1 MTNKEAVLVLS
12 IDRDYLYK
20 NDNPKNKKAYD
31 MAIELL
37 TDPDVVK
44 VVRCK
49 DCDRS
54 FHDMLVVN
62 GILTEETWTCMNTK
76 VKVDP
81 KGFCNNGR

>member
-1 MTNKEAVLVLS
+1 MVLVTNKEAVLVLS

-37 TDPDVVK
+37 EDPDVVK

-49 DCDRS
+49 DCDRAKETS
-54 FHDMLVVN
+54 LGYICTNISASVTSDGN
-62 GILTEETWTCMNTK
+62 GYCH
-76 VKVDP
+76 
-81 KGFCNNGR
+81 NGRRR